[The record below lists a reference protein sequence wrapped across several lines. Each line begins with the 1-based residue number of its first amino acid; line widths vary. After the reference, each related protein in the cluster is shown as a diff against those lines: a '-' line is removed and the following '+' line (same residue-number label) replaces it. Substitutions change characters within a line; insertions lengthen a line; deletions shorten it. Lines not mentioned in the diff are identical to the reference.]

1 MRTLANIF
9 GKISFAIG
17 FILIFLCI
25 NYFAKIIPFIHLDSF
40 ILFLPV
46 YLSPIGLTLAIFS
59 LIKHKNNWAIT
70 GALLNG
76 LILALEIVFIIIGAS
91 FLR

>member
-1 MRTLANIF
+1 MRNLANIL
-9 GKISFAIG
+9 GKMSVTIAVV
-17 FILIFLCI
+17 LIFLCI
-25 NYFAKIIPFIHLDSF
+25 NYFAKIIPFIHLSSF

-46 YLSPIGLTLAIFS
+46 YLSPIGLILAIFS
-59 LIKHKNNWAIT
+59 LVKHKNNWAIF

-76 LILALEIVFIIIGAS
+76 LILALQIIFILIGAS

>member
-1 MRTLANIF
+1 MRNLANIL
-9 GKISFAIG
+9 GKISVAIAVV
-17 FILIFLCI
+17 LIFLCI
-25 NYFAKIIPFIHLDSF
+25 NYFAKIIPFIHLSSF

-46 YLSPIGLTLAIFS
+46 YLSPIGLILAIFS
-59 LIKHKNNWAIT
+59 LVKHKNNWAIF

-76 LILALEIVFIIIGAS
+76 LILALQIIFILIGAS

>member
-1 MRTLANIF
+1 MKNLANIL
-9 GKISFAIG
+9 GKISFSIA

-25 NYFAKIIPFIHLDSF
+25 NYFAKIIPFVHFNSF
-40 ILFLPV
+40 TLFLPV
-46 YLSPIGLTLAIFS
+46 YISPFGLILAIFA
-59 LIKHKNNWAIT
+59 LTKDKNKWAIL

-76 LILALEIVFIIIGAS
+76 SILALEIIFIIIGTS